1 MVLNPTVLKDEYKT
15 TNDQLFYATGGFG
28 CNPDASGRKVFGF
41 FLKDG
46 EETQYNRSDF
56 VGVLKDEHLPDWAK
70 EKLEEMNAPDE
81 SQGMTM
87 N

>member
-1 MVLNPTVLKDEYKT
+1 
-15 TNDQLFYATGGFG
+15 
-28 CNPDASGRKVFGF
+28 VFGY

-70 EKLEEMNAPDE
+70 EKLEEMNALGE